1 MYIQIIFW
9 GVKLVDKKIIYFKLV
24 CFYLYNKVNEKMV
37 NNFILQ
43 YFSEF
48 YNTELVVCECIVQCR
63 N

>member
-1 MYIQIIFW
+1 MYIQIKFW